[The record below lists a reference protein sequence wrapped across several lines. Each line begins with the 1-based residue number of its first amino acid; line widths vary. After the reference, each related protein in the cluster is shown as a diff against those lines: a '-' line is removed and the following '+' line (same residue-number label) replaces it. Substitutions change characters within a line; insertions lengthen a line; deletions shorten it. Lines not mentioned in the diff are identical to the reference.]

1 MKILKNYFDIE
12 FDNYNTVHTFPVM
25 GGVPTPYS
33 DILQPTEYGG
43 DHPGHMLLGK
53 SLDAA
58 SQDLFADILQGFCLP

>member
-1 MKILKNYFDIE
+1 VKNLKNYCDIK

-33 DILQPTEYGG
+33 DILQLTEYGG
-43 DHPGHMLLGK
+43 DHPGHMLFCK

-58 SQDLFADILQGFCLP
+58 SQDLFADSLQVFCLP